1 MRKISAQD
9 VHTAVRD
16 MILAASRYLP
26 KDVYQALETRMGE
39 ETSAA
44 GKEILRQ
51 LLENADYAAE
61 SGLALCQD
69 TGAAI
74 FFVEHGEDV
83 RIEGGTL
90 NETLN
95 NAMVEAYDKGFLR
108 KSMCHPLTRK
118 NTGDNR
124 PAIIHTELV
133 PGDKISIKFM
143 AKGGGSENMSRCTM
157 LTPAMG
163 WAGIKE
169 FVVRRMA
176 EAGPNP
182 CPPTIVG
189 VGIGGTF
196 DQAPTL
202 AKKALFRPVGVRNPH
217 ADIAAL
223 ELELLSA
230 VNALGIGPMGL
241 GGVTSSLDVKI
252 EMAPCHIASLPVAV
266 NVQCHSSR
274 IREVIL

>member
-1 MRKISAQD
+1 MRKVSAQD
-9 VHTAVRD
+9 VHVAVRD
-16 MILAASRYLP
+16 MILEASRYLP
-26 KDVYQALETRMGE
+26 KDVYQALQTRMTE

-95 NAMVEAYDKGFLR
+95 KAMVEGYDKGFLR

-133 PGDKISIKFM
+133 PGDKITIKFM

-189 VGIGGTF
+189 VGVGGTF
-196 DQAPTL
+196 DLAPTL
-202 AKKALFRPVGVRNPH
+202 AKKALFRPVGVRNP
-217 ADIAAL
+217 DTEIAAM
-223 ELELLSA
+223 EMELLGEI
-230 VNALGIGPMGL
+230 NALGVGPMGL
-241 GGVTSSLDVKI
+241 GGTTSSLDVKI

>member
-202 AKKALFRPVGVRNPH
+202 AKKALFRPVGVRNPN
-217 ADIAAL
+217 AEIAAL
-223 ELELLSA
+223 ELELFSA
-230 VNALGIGPMGL
+230 INALGVGPMGL
-241 GGVTSSLDVKI
+241 GGATTSLDVKI

>member
-1 MRKISAQD
+1 MRKVNARD
-9 VHTAVRD
+9 VHDKVRD
-16 MILAASRYLP
+16 MILEASRYLP
-26 KDVYQALETRMGE
+26 KDVYESLRKNMAE
-39 ETSAA
+39 ETTDSAR
-44 GKEILRQ
+44 EIFRQ
-51 LLENADYAAE
+51 LLENADYAAQ

-83 RIEGGTL
+83 RIDGGTL
-90 NETLN
+90 VEVLN
-95 NAMVEAYDKGFLR
+95 NAMVEAYEKGFLR

-124 PAIIHTELV
+124 PAIIHTELT
-133 PGDKISIKFM
+133 PGDKIKIKFM

-157 LTPAMG
+157 LTPAVG
-163 WAGIKE
+163 WAGIKD

-196 DQAPTL
+196 DLAPTL
-202 AKKALFRPVGVRNPH
+202 AKKALFRPVGVRNP
-217 ADIAAL
+217 DPEIAAM
-223 ELELLSA
+223 EEELLKA
-230 VNALGIGPMGL
+230 VNALGVGPMGL
-241 GGVTSSLDVKI
+241 GGSTTSLDVKI
-252 EMAPCHIASLPVAV
+252 EMHPCHIASLPVAV